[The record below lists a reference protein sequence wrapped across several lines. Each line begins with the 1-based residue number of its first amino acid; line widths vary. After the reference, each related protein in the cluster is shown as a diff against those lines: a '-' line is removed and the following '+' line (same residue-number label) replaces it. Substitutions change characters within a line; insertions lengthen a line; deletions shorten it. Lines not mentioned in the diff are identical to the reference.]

1 MVLFGFFAFYL
12 SEYVGCSGIASI
24 FCFVVVATNY
34 SKGILTREAN
44 EGIDS
49 LLKASVYMCEAI
61 AFIYLGFTS
70 IQIFATGSP
79 FSNIFVSLFIM
90 VGISII
96 RWISIGMPAF
106 LFLCYENIRVEVSEI
121 VLIWFSGLIRGSVSV
136 ALSFSFTNEDEKLR
150 CIVLMISIFTSLV
163 LTSFSRDL
171 IEKLGFKSEEIE

>member
-1 MVLFGFFAFYL
+1 MLLFGFFAFYL
-12 SEYVGCSGIASI
+12 SEYLSCSGIATI

-34 SKGILTREAN
+34 SKNILTREAN

-49 LLKASVYMCEAI
+49 LLKAAAYLCEAI

-70 IQIFATGSP
+70 IHIFTAGSL

-90 VGISII
+90 MGISVI

-150 CIVLMISIFTSLV
+150 CIVLLISIFTSLV
-163 LTSFSRDL
+163 LTSISRDV
-171 IEKLGFKSEEIE
+171 IDKLGFNTEPIE